1 MGRSKI
7 LVVDD
12 EEGIRDVISMIIESY
27 FENEIITAASGNE
40 AIAILK
46 EQNSEIGMMFCDFRM
61 NDGTGAD
68 AYNFLKGTDYNIPFI
83 LCSTY
88 NPGEIGLDTLLED
101 NPLNSVISKP
111 FTSDDIIDNINSSL
125 YGDSKKEGGDGE
137 AKEELYLKIEADR
150 FLNLN
155 KDNNINV
162 YIRIS
167 DEKFIKIVD
176 DKTHLDPTIIKK
188 YQSKGASY
196 VYLEKDKYLIFLDQS
211 LLSIFSKLD
220 DESISESDMTGAVLS
235 SIDSIQNC
243 VRELGVNQKT
253 VELIGKTVEAT
264 EKLIK
269 KTKSLDNLLEILN
282 NERAGYI
289 KDHAYLTAYI
299 ACSIAEKVS
308 WKTEQIWNKIIMASF
323 FHNIALEENDH
334 AKIFDLTSAEYL
346 DIGHANQV
354 IVRDHVFKSVEL
366 LGEDSSFEEDTR
378 KMILSHHEQPDGSG
392 FPRRLTA
399 SQITPLEALFV
410 LAVNFAHVLYS
421 HEGKDEEVAVI
432 VQDFN
437 EKFNKGNFK
446 KPYQGFLQAFV
457 NIHSTD

>member
-1 MGRSKI
+1 
-7 LVVDD
+7 
-12 EEGIRDVISMIIESY
+12 
-27 FENEIITAASGNE
+27 
-40 AIAILK
+40 
-46 EQNSEIGMMFCDFRM
+46 
-61 NDGTGAD
+61 
-68 AYNFLKGTDYNIPFI
+68 
-83 LCSTY
+83 
-88 NPGEIGLDTLLED
+88 
-101 NPLNSVISKP
+101 
-111 FTSDDIIDNINSSL
+111 
-125 YGDSKKEGGDGE
+125 
-137 AKEELYLKIEADR
+137 
-150 FLNLN
+150 
-155 KDNNINV
+155 
-162 YIRIS
+162 
-167 DEKFIKIVD
+167 
-176 DKTHLDPTIIKK
+176 
-188 YQSKGASY
+188 
-196 VYLEKDKYLIFLDQS
+196 
-211 LLSIFSKLD
+211 
-220 DESISESDMTGAVLS
+220 MTGAVLS